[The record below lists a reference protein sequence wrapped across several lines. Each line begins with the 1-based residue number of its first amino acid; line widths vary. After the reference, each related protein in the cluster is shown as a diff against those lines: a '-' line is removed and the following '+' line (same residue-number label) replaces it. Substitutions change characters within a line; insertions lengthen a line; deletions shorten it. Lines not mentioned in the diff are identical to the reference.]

1 MTLDD
6 TDREILAIL
15 EQDDSTP
22 SATLAEKL
30 GIAEGEVE
38 ERIGRLADART
49 KILVVDDE
57 PDTLLPLT
65 RALEA
70 DNYAV
75 AGAVDG
81 AEALIKVGN
90 ETPDLILLDLMLPK
104 LNGYEVCMRLKEAPA
119 TRHIPVI
126 MLSAKGEIKDKVLGI
141 EIGADDYVIKPFDL
155 LELKARIRALLRRTG
170 A

>member
-1 MTLDD
+1 
-6 TDREILAIL
+6 
-15 EQDDSTP
+15 
-22 SATLAEKL
+22 
-30 GIAEGEVE
+30 VE
-38 ERIGRLADART
+38 ERIGRLADTRT

-75 AGAVDG
+75 VGAVDG
-81 AEALIKVGN
+81 AEALRKVSN

-104 LNGYEVCMRLKEAPA
+104 LNGYEVCMRLKEDPA

-126 MLSAKGEIKDKVLGI
+126 MLSAKG
-141 EIGADDYVIKPFDL
+141 ARS
-155 LELKARIRALLRRTG
+155 RIRC
-170 A
+170 

>member
-15 EQDDSTP
+15 EQDDATP

-30 GIAEGEVE
+30 GITKGEVE
-38 ERIGRLADART
+38 ERIGRLADTRT

-75 AGAVDG
+75 VGAVDG
-81 AEALIKVGN
+81 AEALLKVSN
-90 ETPDLILLDLMLPK
+90 ETPDLILLDLMLSRQ
-104 LNGYEVCMRLKEAPA
+104 L
-119 TRHIPVI
+119 
-126 MLSAKGEIKDKVLGI
+126 
-141 EIGADDYVIKPFDL
+141 F
-155 LELKARIRALLRRTG
+155 
-170 A
+170 